1 MELTAIGN
9 SEVAM
14 LQRMQAHE
22 QILNSPVIENSSHIS
37 STSTSPFLIAA
48 PINSVLDVVN
58 DQQKVASQKV
68 TAIELGQSNDL
79 IGATVANQKASLS
92 FDMLMQV
99 RNKMVSNFNDIFNM
113 SI

>member
-9 SEVAM
+9 SEAAM
-14 LQRMQAHE
+14 LQRMQTHE
-22 QILNSPVIENSSHIS
+22 QILNTPVIEHTTNVSGAS
-37 STSTSPFLIAA
+37 SPFLIAA

-58 DQQKVASQKV
+58 DQQKIASQKV
-68 TAIELGQSNDL
+68 TAIELGQSDDL